1 MAEKIKE
8 EEEKNEKRK
17 EKKKSETSK
26 GERKIKPTGMISRSR
41 YSSDW
46 ARRVTSLFARPSA
59 LASAWAASSAGPF

>member
-1 MAEKIKE
+1 MRKKE
-8 EEEKNEKRK
+8 NGLRRK
-17 EKKKSETSK
+17 
-26 GERKIKPTGMISRSR
+26 KIKPTGMISRSR